1 MSINEHMLI
10 ENVSRRNFLKSAGI
24 ASGSLVLGVQFSP
37 ALAATGTESAIDFA
51 PDVFVSIA
59 SDGLVSIICHRSEM
73 GQGVRSTLPLL
84 VADELEADWN
94 RVKVEQAL
102 GDIKYGSQNTDGSR
116 SVRKNYQKLKEAGA
130 IAKSMLQTAA
140 SKVWNVNVA
149 QVVIENHA
157 AHLKG
162 KNQSLDF

>member
-116 SVRKNYQKLKEAGA
+116 SVRKNYQKLKEA
-130 IAKSMLQTAA
+130 
-140 SKVWNVNVA
+140 
-149 QVVIENHA
+149 
-157 AHLKG
+157 
-162 KNQSLDF
+162 